1 MQEIK
6 KSDLVR
12 KLSQKN
18 RLIFIKSSIVL
29 KETKVEIEA
38 EK

>member
-29 KETKVEIEA
+29 KETKVEI
-38 EK
+38 

>member
-12 KLSQKN
+12 KLSQIN
-18 RLIFIKSSIVL
+18 SLIFVKSSIVL